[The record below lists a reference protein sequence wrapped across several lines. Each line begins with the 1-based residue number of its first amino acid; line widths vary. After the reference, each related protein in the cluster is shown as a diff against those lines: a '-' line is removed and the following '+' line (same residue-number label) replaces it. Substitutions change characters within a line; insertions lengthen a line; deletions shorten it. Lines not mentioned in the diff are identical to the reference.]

1 MSSSKIGRPMRLSVP
16 LLASVALAL
25 TLALPAASQAKTPK
39 VTAPHVHV
47 STGGAT
53 HLRGSTAL
61 LTGVIVPNG
70 AETSYYFQ
78 YGTTTAYGS
87 QTPTLATGLGT
98 ATGIEKAKVKVGQS
112 ISDLTP
118 GITYHYR
125 LVVLPAGSSTPI
137 LGHDRSF
144 VAAKQG
150 ARLVFKLAKTNA
162 ADVFGTAFVISG
174 TLSGIGNANQPIAL
188 QTSPYPYLEPFA
200 DAGATGTT
208 NAAGAFSF
216 RVSGLTLSTEFRVV
230 TLGKLPV
237 YSAALA
243 EHVAPHVTLR
253 VSAPHAGLVRLYGT
267 VAPTNLLGAHV
278 LIQFQKP
285 SRPHGKSE
293 STVRLVTIAATKLK
307 RGSSS
312 YSRFSVVV
320 KIANGGR
327 YRAYVK
333 LGKGP
338 LVSGASASVSIRATA
353 HKAKRR
359 T

>member
-1 MSSSKIGRPMRLSVP
+1 MSSSKIGRPMLLSVP
-16 LLASVALAL
+16 LLASVAAL
-25 TLALPAASQAKTPK
+25 TLALPAGSQAKTPK
-39 VTAPHVHV
+39 LVTPHIRV
-47 STGGAT
+47 STGVAT

-70 AETSYYFQ
+70 IETSYYFQ
-78 YGTTTAYGS
+78 YGTTTTYGS

-98 ATGIEKAKVKVGQS
+98 PTGATTAKIKIGQS
-112 ISDLTP
+112 ISGLTP
-118 GITYHYR
+118 GVTYHYR
-125 LVVLPAGSSTPI
+125 LAVLPAGSSVPI
-137 LGHDRSF
+137 LGRDRSF
-144 VAAKQG
+144 IAGKQG
-150 ARLVFKLAKTNA
+150 TRLVLKLVKTST

-174 TLSGIGNANQPIAL
+174 TLSGTGSANQPIAL
-188 QTSPYPYLEPFA
+188 QTSPYPYLDPFV

-216 RVSGLTLSTEFRVV
+216 RISGLTLNTEFRVV

-237 YSAALA
+237 YSAPLA
-243 EHVAPHVTLR
+243 EHVAPHVTIR
-253 VSAPHAGLVRLYGT
+253 ASAPHAGLVRLYGT
-267 VAPTNLLGAHV
+267 VTPTMVGTHV

-293 STVRLVTIAATKLK
+293 STVRLVTIASTKLK

-320 KIANGGR
+320 KIANSGH

-333 LGKGP
+333 LSKGP
-338 LVSGASASVSIRATA
+338 LVSGASASVLIHATS
-353 HKAKRR
+353 HKGRG
-359 T
+359 